1 MARPNRQ
8 KERRADL
15 VNAARAAIIERG
27 IAGLKLREIAER
39 AGMNASSVFYYYP
52 GIDDLLADVLHDAVE
67 RFCVDRDALVAHIA
81 DPARRLAAMI
91 RIGLPSKRT
100 DELCYLLYDLG
111 SIARRDPAQAARYV
125 TLFERQVSIYVGI
138 LEAGSGQGVFKL
150 TGDATS
156 IARNLVV
163 MEDGYGLHTTMAIAT
178 FDIATAEQLI
188 RQYASLATGCDITSI
203 DLDK

>member
-8 KERRADL
+8 KERRAEL
-15 VNAARAAIIERG
+15 VTAAREAIIERG
-27 IAGLKLREIAER
+27 IAGLKLKEIAER

-67 RFCVDRDALVAHIA
+67 RFCIDRAAEVAHIT

-91 RIGLPSKRT
+91 RTGLPSKRD

-111 SIARRDPAQAARYV
+111 SIARREAAQAARYV

-138 LEAGSGQGVFKL
+138 LEAGAGQGIFKL
-150 TGDATS
+150 AGDATG

-178 FDIATAEQLI
+178 FDIATAEKLI

-203 DLDK
+203 HLD